1 MLDRN
6 FFARLDDQ
14 DPLGHLVSRFRLPP
28 GLVYLDGN
36 SLGPLPAHVPEAVGR
51 VIERQWGQH
60 LIAAWNDDGWWDL
73 PRRVGERIARLIG
86 APEGT
91 VVVSDTTTVSFYKAI
106 HAARRLRPDRPVIL
120 TDAGN
125 FPTDLYVLA
134 SLADRTGARLEVV
147 EPADVAARLADDV
160 AMVALTHVDYRTGR
174 RHPMAELEDAAEQ
187 VGAFTVWDLSHSVGA
202 MELDVSRADMA
213 VGCGYKYLNGGPG
226 APAFLYVNRRHHDM
240 FENPIPGWWGH
251 AEPFAMETSFRA
263 APGIAR
269 AQIGTPPII
278 SLAALDAALDVF
290 DDVDMVALRR
300 KSETLTGYFLELV
313 DARLEGFRVVT
324 PREPDGRGSQ
334 VTLAHPEA
342 DRIMEALRDRGVV
355 GDIRPPD
362 LLRFGVAP
370 AYQRYL
376 DVWYAVETIRTVMES
391 AEWREAPPQRGP
403 VT

>member
-1 MLDRN
+1 
-6 FFARLDDQ
+6 
-14 DPLGHLVSRFRLPP
+14 
-28 GLVYLDGN
+28 
-36 SLGPLPAHVPEAVGR
+36 
-51 VIERQWGQH
+51 
-60 LIAAWNDDGWWDL
+60 
-73 PRRVGERIARLIG
+73 
-86 APEGT
+86 
-91 VVVSDTTTVSFYKAI
+91 
-106 HAARRLRPDRPVIL
+106 
-120 TDAGN
+120 
-125 FPTDLYVLA
+125 
-134 SLADRTGARLEVV
+134 
-147 EPADVAARLADDV
+147 
-160 AMVALTHVDYRTGR
+160 MVALTHVDYRTGR

-290 DDVDMVALRR
+290 DDVDMVALRQ